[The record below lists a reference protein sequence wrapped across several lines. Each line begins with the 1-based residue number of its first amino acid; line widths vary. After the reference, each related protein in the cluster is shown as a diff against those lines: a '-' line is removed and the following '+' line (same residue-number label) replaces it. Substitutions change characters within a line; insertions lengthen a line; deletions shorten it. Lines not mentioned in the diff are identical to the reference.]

1 MMQAPTSQAAMA
13 YGNQYRPPYA
23 PQAYQFQQAQRATQV
38 QNNNKKRNKQ
48 GQAFVMGAEDANIPG
63 EVISGT
69 ILISAYPASVLFDS
83 GATHSFIA
91 SSFISQREIE
101 SQPLPKSLKVLTGNG
116 VVEVSRVCSRCP
128 IKLGG
133 GAFRTRLLVFPTSN
147 YDIILGMDWLTATSA
162 NIDCGQGKV
171 SFQLPDGEFCEFVRD
186 QNEFNAEELEKF
198 ESPVLLQGVAEQT
211 FPRVVEEF
219 KDVFPEELPGLP
231 PDRAVEFSID
241 LIPGA
246 APIAKK
252 IYPMNKEEL
261 AELNKQI
268 KELLSKGFIQPSA
281 SPWGAPVLFVKKK
294 DGTLRLVIDYRALN
308 EVTIKNK
315 YPLPRIDQLF
325 DQLGEARVF
334 SKIDLRSGYHQVKV
348 KKEDIPKT
356 AFRTRYGHYEFL
368 VMPFGLTNAPAIF
381 MDLMNRVFY
390 QYLDKFVIV
399 FIDDI
404 LIYSKSEEEHEKHL
418 RIVLQTLREEKLY
431 AKLSK
436 CEFWLDQI
444 PFQPG
449 DHVFLKISP
458 TKGTIRFGTRGKLGP
473 RYIGPFD
480 ILEKVGNVSYRLAL
494 PPTLEGVHN
503 VFHVSQLRR
512 YVSDPSHIL
521 DHSEITVG
529 PTLRI
534 EQRPVG
540 ILDRRE
546 KVLRNRVIPLVRV
559 AWSKDS
565 PGDSTWEK
573 EEDMRKQYPY
583 LFPNPG

>member
-101 SQPLPKSLKVLTGNG
+101 SQPLPKSLKVLTGNR

-128 IKLGG
+128 IKLDG

-147 YDIILGMDWLTATSA
+147 NDIILGMDWLTATSA
-162 NIDCGQGKV
+162 NIDCGHGKV
-171 SFQLPDGEFCEFVRD
+171 SFQLPDGEFYEFVRD

-325 DQLGEARVF
+325 DQLEEARVF
-334 SKIDLRSGYHQVKV
+334 SKIDLRSEYHQVKV

-444 PFQPG
+444 PF
-449 DHVFLKISP
+449 
-458 TKGTIRFGTRGKLGP
+458 LG
-473 RYIGPFD
+473 
-480 ILEKVGNVSYRLAL
+480 
-494 PPTLEGVHN
+494 
-503 VFHVSQLRR
+503 
-512 YVSDPSHIL
+512 HI
-521 DHSEITVG
+521 I
-529 PTLRI
+529 I
-534 EQRPVG
+534 
-540 ILDRRE
+540 
-546 KVLRNRVIPLVRV
+546 
-559 AWSKDS
+559 
-565 PGDSTWEK
+565 
-573 EEDMRKQYPY
+573 
-583 LFPNPG
+583 FF